1 MIFTKTKYNDKKYR
15 HTHTHTYNKKNS
27 HFPTLVLIQGL
38 PGENFVLKEIRT
50 KTFIVITYDQ
60 FEEFLNNFH

>member
-1 MIFTKTKYNDKKYR
+1 MIKNTHTN
-15 HTHTHTYNKKNS
+15 THTHTYNKKKNS

-38 PGENFVLKEIRT
+38 PGEKFVLKEIRT